1 MSQITIAIVML
12 GEKKGEGSLYYCT
25 AQSSTVQI
33 RTGLAV
39 FFGRQ
44 LFFLRVVICWT
55 RIWWDVMR

>member
-12 GEKKGEGSLYYCT
+12 GEREEGGGFSLCYCT

-33 RTGLAV
+33 GTGLAV

-44 LFFLRVVICWT
+44 LFFLRVVIC
-55 RIWWDVMR
+55 